1 MTRLRIGTRGSALAR
16 VQTQWV
22 CDRLIETGAPIEFEL
37 VIIRSEGDVLKDDLP
52 AHPGWPADAFTG
64 ALERALLDGRIDVAV
79 HSHKDLPTTSTPGLI
94 IAAIPKREA
103 PHDVL
108 IPRTATTLNRLQADA
123 RIGTS
128 SPRRTAQLLQVKPFN
143 VEPIRGNV
151 PARLEALQ
159 RGDYDAIV
167 LAAAGLNRL
176 NIRHPHAIDLPTD
189 RFVPAPAQGAL
200 AVQTRDEPRIVQRIS
215 KIDEAIARKQ
225 VTAERAL
232 MAAVCAGCQ
241 TAVGALASVNDDT
254 ITLAAQLFSD
264 DYHQMVGETMSG
276 TDPVELGDRL
286 GRELRAKLRQ
296 SC

>member
-1 MTRLRIGTRGSALAR
+1 VTHLRIGTRGSALAR
-16 VQTQWV
+16 IQTQWV
-22 CDRLIETGAPIEFEL
+22 CDRLMESGAPIEFEM
-37 VIIRSEGDVLKDDLP
+37 VVIRSEGDVRKDDLP
-52 AHPGWPADAFTG
+52 TKPGWPADAFTG

-108 IPRTATTLNRLQADA
+108 IPRTATTLDRLPADA

-143 VEPIRGNV
+143 VQPIRGNV
-151 PARLEALQ
+151 PTRIEALEC
-159 RGDYDAIV
+159 GDYDAIV

-176 NIRHPHAIDLPTD
+176 NIGHPHAIDLPVD
-189 RFVPAPAQGAL
+189 QFIPAPAQGAL
-200 AVQTRDEPRIVQRIS
+200 AVQTRDERRIIQLVS
-215 KIDEAIARKQ
+215 TIDDATARQQ

-232 MAAVCAGCQ
+232 LAAVSAGCQ
-241 TAVGALASVNDDT
+241 TAVGALASVFDDT

-276 TDPVELGDRL
+276 TDPIELGTRL
-286 GRELRAKLRQ
+286 GRELKSRLNQ